1 MQVSQLQPCQLQSSK
16 LQRCLGCGGVCGL
29 LSCVICGIFDR
40 CKCLSRG
47 LVSCNLRA
55 AAMSGLRRCLRPP
68 QPSAVSS
75 VASLTDAS
83 VSAAALSAAIFWAV
97 GVPQGEVQCRPVG
110 VPQGGAQCRPVGA
123 SQGGALCCH
132 TPFLCCDSH
141 ANTEVGWIPQPIS
154 GA

>member
-1 MQVSQLQPCQLQSSK
+1 MQVSQLQPCQLQSFR
-16 LQRCLGCGGVCGL
+16 LQRCLGCGGVCGP

-40 CKCLSRG
+40 CKCPSRG
-47 LVSCNLRA
+47 LVSCNLLSCSDVWA
-55 AAMSGLRRCLRPP
+55 AA
-68 QPSAVSS
+68 
-75 VASLTDAS
+75 
-83 VSAAALSAAIFWAV
+83 VSAASSALSCVICGILDRCKCFSCSLV
-97 GVPQGEVQCRPVG
+97 SCNLLSSGLLQGEVQCRPVG